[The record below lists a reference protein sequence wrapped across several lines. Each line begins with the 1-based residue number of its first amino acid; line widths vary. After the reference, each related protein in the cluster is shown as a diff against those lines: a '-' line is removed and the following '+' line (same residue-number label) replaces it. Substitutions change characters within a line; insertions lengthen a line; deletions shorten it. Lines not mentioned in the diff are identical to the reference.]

1 VDIRAVGYCAR
12 GQSHRATAEEDEQ
25 AMERESSKAARESIR
40 PRTAA
45 NIFLVDDDNEGLSW
59 LDALL
64 QRWGVEIVRY
74 ASAEQFLE
82 SLVAGQS
89 GVLIVE

>member
-1 VDIRAVGYCAR
+1 MRYCAR
-12 GQSHRATAEEDEQ
+12 KQSHRATAAEDQQ
-25 AMERESSKAARESIR
+25 AMGRKPKEAARGSIR
-40 PRTAA
+40 PRSAA

-74 ASAEQFLE
+74 ASAEQFLQRHF
-82 SLVAGQS
+82 LA
-89 GVLIVE
+89 